1 MKLSLLYILLIFI
14 ITIVFIMISLKVV
27 EKFGSTSP
35 GTLVQLMSSHVPTQ
49 EDLDYYKNVYPK
61 QVRGE
66 ISRMTG
72 SDPGNVALY
81 PF

>member
-1 MKLSLLYILLIFI
+1 MLML
-14 ITIVFIMISLKVV
+14 VFIYAATSILNK
-27 EKFGSTSP
+27 EGFGSTSP
-35 GTLVQLMSSHVPTQ
+35 GTLVQLMANHVPTQ
-49 EDLDYYKNVYPK
+49 SDLDYYKNVYPK

-66 ISRMTG
+66 IARMTG